1 MNWKIIRGFVRLIEN
16 NSGVSSKNFFLVLV
30 TLIGCL
36 MLLVPVVVLIFEVF
50 YNHTITTDL
59 NGMAAYVASVAS
71 LFATAGLTKAW
82 SEKFEGNDK
91 FDNSHKIDED

>member
-1 MNWKIIRGFVRLIEN
+1 
-16 NSGVSSKNFFLVLV
+16 
-30 TLIGCL
+30 

-82 SEKFEGNDK
+82 SEKFEGNEK
-91 FDNSHKIDED
+91 INKHNIDEE

>member
-91 FDNSHKIDED
+91 LDNDHKIDED

>member
-36 MLLVPVVVLIFEVF
+36 MLLVPVAVLIFEVF

-82 SEKFEGNDK
+82 SEKFEGNVK

>member
-1 MNWKIIRGFVRLIEN
+1 MNWKIIRGFVRLVEN

-91 FDNSHKIDED
+91 FDNGHKIGED